1 MNNKIDTIQ
10 LNTEEV
16 LETAEVLVTDLANT
30 CRFVVNSQPTFE
42 KAKEMLAFIKTI
54 RKSVDEKKDTVVKP
68 LNEALKN
75 FRSLFKP
82 IETKIDTVEAFL
94 KGEVLKYNQ
103 KLLAEQKKREDEAR
117 AKIEA
122 GASIEEA
129 SKKVENINN
138 KIDQI
143 RTRKVARLQITNE
156 SLIPREYLIPD
167 TAKIST
173 SLKAGIPV
181 AGCEIVYD
189 EIAVNSY

>member
-16 LETAEVLVTDLANT
+16 LETAEVLVTDLANN

-75 FRSLFKP
+75 FRNLFKP
-82 IETKIDTVEAFL
+82 IETKLDTVEDFV
-94 KGEVLKYNQ
+94 KGEVFKYNQ

-143 RTRKVARLQITNE
+143 RTRKVAKLKITNE

-167 TAKIST
+167 TNKIVGD
-173 SLKAGIPV
+173 LKSGVPV
-181 AGCEIVYD
+181 AGCEIVYE
-189 EIAVNSY
+189 EIMVNSY